1 MAMSV
6 SQSVSQGSG
15 IGKLTIIA
23 SIERLQSEDHS
34 LDDLVFPDCLVG
46 EAGAGAGVSV
56 NDCCGDSWLQ

>member
-34 LDDLVFPDCLVG
+34 LDDLHCYG
-46 EAGAGAGVSV
+46 EL
-56 NDCCGDSWLQ
+56 DLELELELELECQ